1 MPVSSSLEEK
11 RQMSVAATPEAGRCN
26 GMGFPAREQEL
37 VAVEKTPRAAT
48 LRSTSAFG
56 METPAVVG
64 ATTTMAWAVAEG
76 ALLGREMIASA
87 GVGAKPIG
95 GTLVE
100 GMPCGLRSSMER
112 LSGRAACARAL
123 GD

>member
-1 MPVSSSLEEK
+1 MPVSSALAEK

-56 METPAVVG
+56 METPAVG
-64 ATTTMAWAVAEG
+64 GSTTMMSWAVAEG

-87 GVGAKPIG
+87 GVGGNPVRGKGFG
-95 GTLVE
+95 GMPFRVWTLVE
-100 GMPCGLRSSMER
+100 RF
-112 LSGRAACARAL
+112 SGGTTAPA
-123 GD
+123 